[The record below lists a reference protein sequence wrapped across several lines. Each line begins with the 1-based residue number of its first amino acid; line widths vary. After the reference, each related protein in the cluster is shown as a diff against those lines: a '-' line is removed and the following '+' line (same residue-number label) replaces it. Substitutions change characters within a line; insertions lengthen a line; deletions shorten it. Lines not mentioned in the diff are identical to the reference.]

1 MKFWKRLRWISTLLF
16 FALLVVSWLGIE
28 PGKNPTGPSATQ
40 RPVTIHP

>member
-28 PGKNPTGPSATQ
+28 PGKAGPAATQ
-40 RPVTIHP
+40 LPVPTIHR